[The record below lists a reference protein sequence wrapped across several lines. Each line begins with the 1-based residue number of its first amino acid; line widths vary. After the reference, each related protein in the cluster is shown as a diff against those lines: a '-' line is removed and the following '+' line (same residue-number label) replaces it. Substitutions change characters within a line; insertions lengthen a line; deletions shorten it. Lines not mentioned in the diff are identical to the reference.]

1 MFRESE
7 QKAKQYKKLY
17 DGPDFVVLKG
27 RKDTIF
33 CDKVEMK
40 MSSNDPIKL
49 SFQIDGRDTV
59 IKGTDCRNAIAFKT
73 EGAIM
78 ELMPANPEKPEK
90 AQQHMFRSTEGYI
103 TIWSNNHKHIDK
115 FKMPNELGR
124 VHTIQ
129 YILASVDGGPLF
141 IPSIKNY
148 KKYLMPLFEECK
160 EMNKS
165 GFSDFFS
172 GVIRLSESYNETC
185 GKDK

>member
-1 MFRESE
+1 M
-7 QKAKQYKKLY
+7 KL
-17 DGPDFVVLKG
+17 
-27 RKDTIF
+27 
-33 CDKVEMK
+33 
-40 MSSNDPIKL
+40 SSNDPIKL
-49 SFQIDGRDTV
+49 SFQIDGRDTILKWKECLTAV
-59 IKGTDCRNAIAFKT
+59 AFKT

-78 ELMPANPEKPEK
+78 ELMPKNPEKPQK
-90 AQQHMFRSTEGYI
+90 GGQHMFRSTEGYI
-103 TIWSNNHKHIDK
+103 TIWSNNHKHVDK

-172 GVIRLSESYNETC
+172 GVIRLSESYNQTC